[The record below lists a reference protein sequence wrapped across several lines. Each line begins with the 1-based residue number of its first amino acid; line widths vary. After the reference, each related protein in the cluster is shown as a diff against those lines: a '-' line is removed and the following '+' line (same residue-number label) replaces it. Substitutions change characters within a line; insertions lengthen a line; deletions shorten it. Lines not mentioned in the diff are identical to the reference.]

1 MRPYA
6 EVIGDPIAHSKSP
19 LIHGFWL
26 DALGIDAD
34 YRRTRVTAETLAA
47 YLEERRIDPEWRG
60 CNVTAPLKQA
70 ILPLLDDLPD
80 WVGRL
85 GAVNCVLPRDG
96 KLAGHNSDVDGIAAA
111 IGSGSMSG
119 RTAVVIGAGG
129 AARAIVH
136 HLVERDTARIRILA
150 RDPARI
156 EPIRAASGASA
167 RIEAGP
173 LAEPEAAIAGAD
185 LIVNASPLGMDHA
198 AAMPQTL
205 LDALSKAAP
214 GAIVFDM
221 VYDPLDTPLLDAARR
236 HGLPAVD
243 GLTMLVGQ
251 ADAAFRLFFGRRPP
265 REGDE
270 MLRRQLTACDA
281 ANSFR

>member
-34 YRRTRVTAETLAA
+34 YRRTRVTAETLPA
-47 YLEERRIDPEWRG
+47 YLEARRADPAWRG

-70 ILPLLDDLPD
+70 ILPLLDDVPD

-96 KLAGHNSDVDGIAAA
+96 GLAGHNSDVDGIAAA
-111 IGSGSMSG
+111 IGSDSLNG

-136 HLVERDTARIRILA
+136 HLVERNASRIRILA
-150 RDPARI
+150 RDPARV
-156 EPIRAASGASA
+156 EPIRAASRAAA
-167 RIEAGP
+167 RIEAGS
-173 LAEPEAAIAGAD
+173 LAEPEAAIAGAE

-198 AAMPQTL
+198 AAMPPAV

-214 GAIVFDM
+214 GAIAFDM

-236 HGLPAVD
+236 HGLSAVD
-243 GLTMLVGQ
+243 GLVMLVGQ
-251 ADAAFRLFFGRRPP
+251 ADAAFRLFFGRNPP
-265 REGDE
+265 REGDPE
-270 MLRRQLTACDA
+270 LRLRLTA
-281 ANSFR
+281 

>member
-34 YRRTRVTAETLAA
+34 YRRTRVTTETLVA
-47 YLEERRIDPEWRG
+47 YLEQRRADPAWRG

-70 ILPLLDDLPD
+70 ILPLLDDVPD
-80 WVGRL
+80 WVARL

-96 KLAGHNSDVDGIAAA
+96 RLAGHNSDVDGIAAA
-111 IGSGSMSG
+111 IGTKSLSG
-119 RTAVVIGAGG
+119 RKAVVIGAGG

-136 HLVERDTARIRILA
+136 HLGERDATRIRILA

-156 EPIRAASGASA
+156 EQIRAASLATA

-173 LAEPEAAIAGAD
+173 LAEPEAALDGAD

-198 AAMPQTL
+198 AAMPQAL
-205 LDALSKAAP
+205 IDALPRAAP
-214 GAIVFDM
+214 DAIVFDM

-236 HGLPAVD
+236 LGLPAVD

-251 ADAAFRLFFGRRPP
+251 ADAAFRLFFGRNPP

-270 MLRRQLTACDA
+270 ELRRRLTA
-281 ANSFR
+281 